1 MGKDKCIIVSTH
13 ILDEVEA
20 ICSRTIII
28 ARGKILTDSTP
39 KQLKE
44 KHHASLDEI
53 FRTVTKTKKSA

>member
-28 ARGKILTDSTP
+28 ARGKVLVDSTP
-39 KQLKE
+39 KELKE
-44 KHHASLDEI
+44 KHHVSLDEV
-53 FRTVTKTKKSA
+53 FRKITRKKSA